1 MIYIYYRYD
10 IHSIDTMNQLL
21 ILYFILTKS
30 YKTMK
35 RSTCVHVHLLTFC
48 IIIALNNNVAKC
60 FQILKRKGSEMITSN
75 FFFLLVYSI
84 PSAYVHMIWGNQ
96 NNSYNLC

>member
-30 YKTMK
+30 YKTM
-35 RSTCVHVHLLTFC
+35 HLY
-48 IIIALNNNVAKC
+48 
-60 FQILKRKGSEMITSN
+60 
-75 FFFLLVYSI
+75 LLVTKY
-84 PSAYVHMIWGNQ
+84 YQ
-96 NNSYNLC
+96 